1 MNGEL
6 GVETGIG
13 LFSDSNVLFL
23 FLKLVLEGGV
33 EDMRGIP
40 HRLLGE
46 VSMCGL
52 PITSSGLLRVT
63 HAISKQNPPV
73 REGKGGGGGGEG
85 EDVYVSV
92 AVSDISLTAS
102 DGSSRFKNYT
112 LQNFNRSD
120 HVINFRFIKVI
131 YGI

>member
-1 MNGEL
+1 MIIPEGVAEAMNGEL

-73 REGKGGGGGGEG
+73 REGKGGGGGGE
-85 EDVYVSV
+85 VYVSV

-112 LQNFNRSD
+112 LQNFTSR
-120 HVINFRFIKVI
+120 IT
-131 YGI
+131 